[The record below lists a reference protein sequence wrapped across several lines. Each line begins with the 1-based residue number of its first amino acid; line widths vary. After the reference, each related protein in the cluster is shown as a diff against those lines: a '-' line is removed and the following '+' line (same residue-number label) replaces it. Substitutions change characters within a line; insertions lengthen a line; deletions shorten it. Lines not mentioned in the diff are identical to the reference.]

1 MAVRPTPAN
10 LLITRPSFFFTP
22 GEELM
27 DLASGTLWLS
37 ADLFKVLS
45 QYKDR
50 GSNGGNP
57 IVVNRVI
64 GNFLT
69 PCFNLGI
76 KLDCKVRLDV
86 LFV

>member
-10 LLITRPSFFFTP
+10 LLITRQSFFFTP
-22 GEELM
+22 GEEPM
-27 DLASGTLWLS
+27 DLTLGTLWLS
-37 ADLFKVLS
+37 ADFFKVLS

-50 GSNGGNP
+50 RSNGGNL
-57 IVVNRVI
+57 IVANRVI

-76 KLDCKVRLDV
+76 KLNCTVRLDV